1 LTTSSTAAELYYSKQ
16 AGFALL
22 PFVVVLVSFIV
33 WYVFGMLK
41 GIPFF
46 KKRPEVGKGVP
57 PISTPKDKFIVTVS
71 AVLYLL
77 FPTLVS
83 RTFQMF
89 SCSPVGNDSYFRVD
103 MEESCN
109 SYRYKVMVGLLGI
122 SQLIIYVIGLPLL
135 MLWFLIRN
143 KGRLNTFVVQCRYGV
158 YFAGYKVRDKLSVQ
172 SFFKSS
178 LHLFQK
184 DKETKSILYFFFE
197 QKYKDR

>member
-1 LTTSSTAAELYYSKQ
+1 MGDHLVNPDCLTTSSTAAELYYSKQ
-16 AGFALL
+16 AAFALL

-46 KKRPEVGKGVP
+46 KKRPKVGKGVP

-71 AVLYLL
+71 AVLYLM

-103 MEESCN
+103 MEESC
-109 SYRYKVMVGLLGI
+109 SSDRYKVMVGLLGI
-122 SQLIIYVIGLPLL
+122 SQLIVYVIGLPLL

-143 KGRLNTFVVQCRYGV
+143 NGRLNTFVVQCRYGV
-158 YFAGYKVRDKLSVQ
+158 YVAGY
-172 SFFKSS
+172 
-178 LHLFQK
+178 
-184 DKETKSILYFFFE
+184 
-197 QKYKDR
+197 

>member
-1 LTTSSTAAELYYSKQ
+1 M
-16 AGFALL
+16 L
-22 PFVVVLVSFIV
+22 PLMVVLVSFII
-33 WYVFGMLK
+33 WYVFGMIK

-46 KKRPEVGKGVP
+46 KKRPKAKKDKP
-57 PISTPKDKFIVTVS
+57 PISTPKDKFIVTVG
-71 AVLYLL
+71 AVLYLM
-77 FPTLVS
+77 FPTLVG

-89 SCSPVGNDSYFRVD
+89 TCFPVGNDSFFRVD
-103 MEESCN
+103 MEESC
-109 SYRYKVMVGLLGI
+109 SSDRYQTMVGLLGI